1 MKTDVVYYAY
11 SFIIF
16 TLFCDIS
23 RSNIAYLLDLIFS
36 D

>member
-1 MKTDVVYYAY
+1 MKMDVVYYAY

-23 RSNIAYLLDLIFS
+23 RSNIVDLLHLIFS

>member
-1 MKTDVVYYAY
+1 MKTDVVCYAY